1 MLALL
6 LSVAYAATVD
16 IEVHGGA
23 DRIEVTWLGE
33 VRGAEGDAAR
43 FDGAQVRFLPVRIE
57 AGPLR
62 YEAIEVLPAGDVTLH
77 YGRNERGIRRLSGP
91 GGEAAVAN
99 RERRGV
105 WFSAAM
111 SLIALLAVV
120 GMGRGRPREYPWP
133 RALSPVLWL
142 VLAVAW
148 TWPAALGGPTGLHF
162 DALGTLWSI
171 DAAAR
176 LLPGLTDPLT
186 GYPAG
191 ADYSAFDSYLM
202 LPLAALMG
210 PLGAAR
216 VHGLLAVLGVAG
228 SAWAAEGFARAVGA
242 KGPFALL
249 AGFAFAFSGIAA
261 NALLEGH
268 VYHVVDPWLPL
279 FGWAWWRATSD
290 GGTWK
295 HAVLAGLAFDAAL
308 LTTGYL
314 GVACALMAIGFW
326 VGGRKRPGLWAV
338 PVVAPV
344 LMGVGWLV
352 ASASPEVTEA
362 SLRVGSASLRA
373 LFAPG
378 AELDRAEHSMALAL
392 DGVVLALL
400 VLGRGPA
407 RLRWTALVALGIA
420 FFGLPTDLVRFPARM
435 AWTFGLCG
443 GVYAAVAAGQLG
455 RGAVALIPA
464 SALWSFVV
472 VALPWRQQGLV
483 AEAPMLEGPTLELLP
498 RDLNPNGDLDVWLS
512 ASACYGQTLHG
523 QPLAEDCVT
532 VPVTANPRARLNEE
546 LTGALHGGPWPDLG
560 AYDAL
565 VTRPDLL
572 REGDR
577 ERLLARLGPPEM
589 RAEGAENLWSWSVP
603 LDPRDAASSATSL
616 RVLGRD
622 DTPRTLTRD
631 GRVVAEL
638 RFRPAGLYY
647 EATVSGPL
655 LGALTLDGHPVY
667 LVGDD
672 ELVLTDEGVPLMA
685 APFTFSPPANE
696 GVDRAALLSTLAWA
710 LVAGGCLVARRKL

>member
-1 MLALL
+1 VLALL
-6 LSVAYAATVD
+6 LSVAHALTVD
-16 IEVHGGA
+16 IQVHGGA
-23 DRIEVTWLGE
+23 DRVEVTWLGE
-33 VRGAEGDAAR
+33 VQETEGDS
-43 FDGAQVRFLPVRIE
+43 AQFEGEPVRFLPVRIQ
-57 AGPLR
+57 AGALS

-77 YGRNERGIRRLSGP
+77 YGLNERGIRRLSGP
-91 GGEAAVAN
+91 GGETAVAS

-111 SLIALLAVV
+111 SLVALLAVV
-120 GMGRGRPREYPWP
+120 GVSRGRPREYAWP
-133 RALSPVLWL
+133 RALSPLLWL
-142 VLAVAW
+142 VLGVAW
-148 TWPAALGGPTGLHF
+148 TWPAVLGAPTGLHF
-162 DALGTLWSI
+162 DGLGTLWSI
-171 DAAAR
+171 DAASR

-202 LPLAALMG
+202 LPLAALFG
-210 PLGAAR
+210 GLGAAR

-228 SAWAAEGFARAVGA
+228 SAWAAEAFARAVGA

-279 FGWAWWRATSD
+279 FGWAWWRATSE

-314 GVACALMAIGFW
+314 GVACALMAVGFW
-326 VGGRKRPGLWAV
+326 LGGRKKPGLWAL

-344 LMGVGWLV
+344 LLGVGWLV
-352 ASASPEVTEA
+352 SAASPEVTEA

-400 VLGRGPA
+400 LLGKGPA

-455 RGAVALIPA
+455 RGAIALVPA

-483 AEAPMLEGPTLELLP
+483 AAAPMLQGPTLELLP

-512 ASACYGQTLHG
+512 ASACYAQTLHG

-546 LTGALHGGPWPDLG
+546 LTTALHGGGWPDLS
-560 AYDAL
+560 AYDTL

-577 ERLLARLGPPEM
+577 ERLLARLGPPSTSTD
-589 RAEGAENLWSWSVP
+589 GAEHLWSWSLP
-603 LDPRDAASSATSL
+603 LRPLEAASSASSL
-616 RVLGRD
+616 RVLAPD
-622 DTPRTLTRD
+622 DTPRSLTRD
-631 GRVVAEL
+631 GSVVAEL
-638 RFRPAGLYY
+638 RFQPAGLYY
-647 EATVSGPL
+647 EARVSGPL
-655 LGALTLDGHPVY
+655 TGALALDGHPV
-667 LVGDD
+667 LLAGDD
-672 ELVLTDEGVPLMA
+672 ELVLTDEGTPLIA

-696 GVDRAALLSTLAWA
+696 GVDRAALVGTGAWVLLAA
-710 LVAGGCLVARRKL
+710 GCLVARRKL